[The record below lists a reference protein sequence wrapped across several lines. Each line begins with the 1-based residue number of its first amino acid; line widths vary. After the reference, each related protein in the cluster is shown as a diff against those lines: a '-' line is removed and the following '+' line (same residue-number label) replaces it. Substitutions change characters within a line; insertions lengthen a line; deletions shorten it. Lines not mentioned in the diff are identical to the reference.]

1 MKTFHFIAWAL
12 LSAWLAS
19 AQFAYAAQNAATL
32 EETQVVGVHDNAA
45 FKSLPHSV
53 SVITAEEIARAPYS
67 SVSELLSREAG
78 LTLMSFYGN
87 DKKAT
92 IDIRGMGDTAVS
104 NVLVLVDG
112 VKLNEFDLSGADFST
127 IALSQIERVEILRGG
142 GSVEY
147 GDGAVGGV
155 INIITKRGYPGQKIS
170 GFVEATRGS
179 FRQEDLRANLRASAG
194 PLATTINLS
203 QLDTDGYRK
212 NGDLR
217 SRNGSIEFRLM
228 PNDLHDLYLRITS
241 HRDEH
246 GFTGPVSREQF
257 RSESGRRST
266 GTLNDRGMTD
276 DDSFTLG
283 ANLDF
288 QKLGKLTLQATKRQ
302 RTNDYVMNPN
312 PALPRNSQ
320 LDQIQSERKDYSLK
334 YGLGF
339 STGPLGHHL
348 VTGANRQ
355 FGDYARLS
363 GAQIG
368 GIHPERKIGD
378 LDRRGMFIKDTINIP
393 GNVTLTLGTRV
404 ETFRTMMS
412 DENYAE
418 GCDFQ
423 YVTVPGLP
431 MPIPVPINCAYAYNT
446 TNKQGGNWRNH
457 GSEVGLNWKPA
468 ASLDL
473 FASTT
478 RHFRSPNIDELVLSS
493 PDLKPQHGITHE
505 LGARYDPDKTLS
517 LSLAVFKMRN
527 QDEIFYGPPS
537 GFGLSVNG
545 NYEQPTVRKGMEFQ
559 SKWQLSP
566 NWYSNF
572 NASYV
577 QPKFAGSG
585 ADVPHVPRQ
594 SANLNLRWVPVDALS
609 WSVGLRYVGS
619 RYDGNDL
626 TNQAYA
632 KLAAFTLVDTSV
644 NYDFKQW
651 ELMAGINNLFDKAY
665 TTMGYTQTY
674 YPMPG
679 RNGFVRVRY
688 KF

>member
-1 MKTFHFIAWAL
+1 MKPIHFIAMAL
-12 LSAWLAS
+12 ASFWLAN
-19 AQFAYAAQNAATL
+19 AQLSLAAGDTATL
-32 EETQVVGVHDNAA
+32 EETRVVGVHDNAA

-67 SVSELLSREAG
+67 SVAELLSREAG
-78 LTLMSFYGN
+78 LTLQSFYGN

-155 INIITKRGYPGQKIS
+155 INIITKRGYPGQKLS

-179 FRQEDLRANLRASAG
+179 YGQEDLRANLRASAG
-194 PLATTINLS
+194 PLATTVNLS
-203 QLDTDGYRK
+203 QLDTEGYRK
-212 NGDLR
+212 NSDLR

-228 PNDLHDLYLRITS
+228 PNDLHDLYVRITS

-246 GFTGPVSREQF
+246 GFTGPVSRSQF
-257 RSESGRRST
+257 RTESGRR
-266 GTLNDRGMTD
+266 GTDTPNDRGWTD
-276 DDSFTLG
+276 DDSYTIG
-283 ANLDF
+283 TNLDF
-288 QKLGKLTLQATKRQ
+288 QRLGKLTLQATKRQ
-302 RTNDYVMNPN
+302 RNNDYVMSPN
-312 PALPRNSQ
+312 LSLP
-320 LDQIQSERKDYSLK
+320 LDRQIDEIISERKDYNLRYDVSIP
-334 YGLGF
+334 
-339 STGPLGHHL
+339 TGPLQHSFAA
-348 VTGANRQ
+348 GANRQ

-363 GAQIG
+363 GIQISG
-368 GIHPERKIGD
+368 VHPQRKLGD
-378 LDRRGMFIKDTINIP
+378 IDRRGLFIKDTITIP
-393 GNVTLTLGTRV
+393 GNLTLSLGTRV

-412 DENYAE
+412 DESYTRTC
-418 GCDFQ
+418 GFL
-423 YVTVPGLP
+423 PGSCTP
-431 MPIPVPINCAYAYNT
+431 YAYRQDNE
-446 TNKQGGNWRNH
+446 QGGNWRNH
-457 GSEVGLNWKPA
+457 GSEVGLSWKPT
-468 ASLDL
+468 STMDL
-473 FASTT
+473 FASVT
-478 RHFRSPNIDELVLSS
+478 RHFRSPNLDELVLSS
-493 PDLKPQHGITHE
+493 PDLKPQQGITHE
-505 LGARYDPDKTLS
+505 MGARYDPYKTLS

-527 QDEIFYGPPS
+527 QDEIFYGPPTA
-537 GFGLSVNG
+537 GGLSVNG
-545 NYEQPTVRKGMEFQ
+545 NYDEPTVRKGMEFQ
-559 SKWQLSP
+559 GKWQIRP
-566 NWYSNF
+566 NWYANF
-572 NASYV
+572 NAAYV

-594 SANLNLRWVPVDALS
+594 SANLNLRWVPSGALS

-626 TNQAYA
+626 TNHAYA
-632 KLAAFTLVDTSV
+632 KLGSFTLVDTSV

-674 YPMPG
+674 YPMLG